1 MSFILITG
9 NICMSLCSTLV
20 TEGRQVKS
28 VHIIIT
34 FLISL
39 EANIAAFYICKWLER
54 NKWQ

>member
-1 MSFILITG
+1 MY
-9 NICMSLCSTLV
+9 V
-20 TEGRQVKS
+20 TVLHSGDRREVKS

-34 FLISL
+34 FFISL